1 MAIQNNNFAP
11 KQSDD
16 FICLQD
22 LFYLCIDKWY
32 WFAVSLVVTLGIALV
47 YLLTTPPVY
56 TRSASLLIKEEGKGN
71 SLSDVSGVL
80 GDIDFFQTNT
90 NVNNEIQ
97 SLQSPAVMYD
107 VVKRLHLDINY
118 TKDGSFYDQVL
129 YGKDCPYEV
138 SFIDLPDN
146 EDLSFTIYP
155 ASSNKGVQIGDFVR
169 GEEESGQTV
178 NVLFNRNPGRQT
190 DCKTSTSRYRGI
202 QGTGL
207 CLPYRITG
215 CDYCIRI
222 KIDCRIE

>member
-16 FICLQD
+16 FIRLQD

-90 NVNNEIQ
+90 NVNNEMQ
-97 SLQSPAVMYD
+97 SLQSPAVMYE
-107 VVKRLHLDINY
+107 VVKRLHLEMNY
-118 TKDGSFYDQVL
+118 IENDLFYDKVL
-129 YGKDCPYEV
+129 YGESLPV
-138 SFIDLPDN
+138 NVTINGLPDN
-146 EDLSFTIYP
+146 NAAAFTLALSGNGKVRLSEFMLAGDEVGDSVIEGALQDTLSTPVGEVVIAPTPYFSDTLFSEIKVVR
-155 ASSNKGVQIGDFVR
+155 SSLISAAYQPV
-169 GEEESGQTV
+169 GQ
-178 NVLFNRNPGRQT
+178 
-190 DCKTSTSRYRGI
+190 
-202 QGTGL
+202 
-207 CLPYRITG
+207 
-215 CDYCIRI
+215 
-222 KIDCRIE
+222 